1 MNKTIFIAEA
11 GVNHN
16 GKLSIA
22 KKLVDIAKKAKADF
36 VKFQIYKTENLVTK
50 KSPLAEYQKKNI
62 GKNTSQYS
70 MLKSLELSVEQHSYL
85 INYCKKKKIN
95 YLASVFDLES
105 LIFLRKKSSSIK
117 IPSGEITN
125 FQLLRNIKKKNFS
138 KIFLSTGASKL
149 IEIQKAINILGKKNL
164 YLMHANSDY
173 PSKNINDINLNI
185 LKTFKKKFKIDK
197 IGYSDHT
204 IFREV
209 PIIAV
214 TLGAKVIEKHF
225 TTSKKLKGPDHMASL
240 SPKHL
245 IQTVNDIKKTNKIM
259 GSFIKR
265 PTKSEKK
272 NIKIIRKS
280 LFAKKDIHIGEVFS
294 DKNIIFKRPL
304 IKNNG
309 NIYFKILG
317 RKSKKKFKKN
327 EFIEI

>member
-1 MNKTIFIAEA
+1 
-11 GVNHN
+11 
-16 GKLSIA
+16 
-22 KKLVDIAKKAKADF
+22 
-36 VKFQIYKTENLVTK
+36 
-50 KSPLAEYQKKNI
+50 
-62 GKNTSQYS
+62 
-70 MLKSLELSVEQHSYL
+70 
-85 INYCKKKKIN
+85 
-95 YLASVFDLES
+95 
-105 LIFLRKKSSSIK
+105 
-117 IPSGEITN
+117 
-125 FQLLRNIKKKNFS
+125 
-138 KIFLSTGASKL
+138 
-149 IEIQKAINILGKKNL
+149 
-164 YLMHANSDY
+164 MHANSDY

-317 RKSKKKFKKN
+317 RKSKKKFKKKR
-327 EFIEI
+327 IH